1 MPPSEHLPHH
11 QPGIETIYADGPVE
25 NKAPKF
31 LASNGRTLDSVLSN
45 HNFDFS
51 QTPVWSPTKEKI
63 LLGPYDYLCANPGK
77 DIRRQLAAAFN
88 DWLQVPPETLDII
101 VSVISKLHTASLLV
115 DDVEDSSELRRGAP
129 VAHSI
134 FGIAQTINTANYV
147 YFCALAEVAKLQ
159 KPECLQIYTEE
170 LLNLHRGQGLE
181 LHWRDNL
188 ICPTVEDYLE
198 MVSNKTGGLFRLA
211 IKLMQASSTSPHD
224 FIPLVNHIGL
234 IFQIRDDYIN
244 LQSSQY
250 QDNKGFCED
259 LTEGKFSF
267 PIIHAIR
274 KDPDNLQLIN
284 ILKHKTTQIEVK
296 KYAVEYM
303 RKMGSFDYTLG
314 VLRELES
321 KAREMIA
328 GFGGN
333 PGLEMILDR
342 LKM

>member
-1 MPPSEHLPHH
+1 MPPSGHIQHH
-11 QPGIETIYADGPVE
+11 QPGTETIYADGPADVAE
-25 NKAPKF
+25 
-31 LASNGRTLDSVLSN
+31 SNGSATDAALSI
-45 HNFDFS
+45 HHVDVS
-51 QTPVWSPTKEKI
+51 QTPVWNATYEKI
-63 LLGPYDYLCANPGK
+63 LLGPYDYLSANPGK

-88 DWLQVPPETLDII
+88 EWLHVPSETLDTI

-115 DDVEDSSELRRGAP
+115 DDVEDGSELRRGAP

-134 FGIAQTINTANYV
+134 FGVAQTINTANYV
-147 YFCALAEVAKLQ
+147 YFTALAEVEKLK

-188 ICPTVEDYLE
+188 LCPTVEEYLE

-211 IKLMQASSTSPHD
+211 IKLMQASSPLPQD
-224 FIPLVNHIGL
+224 FIPLVNYIGL

-284 ILKHKTTQIEVK
+284 ILKQKTTQIEVK

-303 RKMGSFDYTLG
+303 RKMGSFEYTLG
-314 VLRELES
+314 VLAELET

-333 PGLEMILDR
+333 QKLEMILDK